1 MVHKT
6 DLSNQQDRADCA
18 LNLINK
24 EGSKILEFGTGN
36 GELFEEL
43 EKRDFNVT
51 GIDIDI
57 KEHLRK
63 KNIIKHD
70 LNNKL
75 PFKNNTFDVVVG
87 LEVLEHLFNPY
98 ETMKEIKRVLKKGGC
113 AVISMPNSA
122 SLFSRIG
129 QLYEKRLDN
138 LDIYWHHHQPSIT
151 SIRNLVSTQL
161 KIEKE
166 IHRMNFR
173 RLAFLNFLSPFLLKI
188 NKDLFAGDFMVKA
201 RKV

>member
-6 DLSNQQDRADCA
+6 DLSNQQNRAGLA
-18 LNLINK
+18 LSLINK
-24 EGSKILEFGTGN
+24 EGLKVLELGTGN

-43 EKRDFNVT
+43 EKGGFNVT
-51 GIDIDI
+51 GIDINI

-63 KNIIKHD
+63 KNVIKHD

-87 LEVLEHLFNPY
+87 LEILEHLFNPY
-98 ETMKEIKRVLKKGGC
+98 ETMKEIRRVLKEGGC

-129 QLYEKRLDN
+129 QLYEKRLEN
-138 LDIYWHHHQPSIT
+138 LDIYWHHHYPSIT
-151 SIRNLVSTQL
+151 SIRNFVSTQL

-166 IHRMNFR
+166 IHIMNFR
-173 RLAFLNFLSPFLLKI
+173 RLAFLNFLSPLLLRI
-188 NKDLFAGDFMVKA
+188 NKDLFSGDFMVKA
-201 RKV
+201 RNI